1 MCDMFMKSVKLS
13 NVLSFAESE
22 APVEM
27 QPLNVLIG
35 PNGAGKS
42 NFLEALNLLHFAPNA
57 SSNSNMLTEISR
69 GGGIE
74 DWKWKGCGK
83 DNPYM
88 EIDAI
93 FSIPGGEFDLRYVIQ
108 FMHLA
113 SNCWISDERI
123 ENDKPYKGYDV
134 PYFYYQLQ
142 GGKGVLYASDGTA
155 EMLGEEEK
163 SPFLSI
169 LAKRKDPFRY
179 PQITYLGN
187 MLALMRF
194 YREWHFGSQS
204 FLRLPQKA
212 DLPTDRLEVDARNMY
227 MVLGRI
233 LKNASAKR
241 GFLEFLNNLY
251 PNINDLNMDVDGGM
265 VKVMFQEGDFGM
277 PANRLSDGTL
287 RFLYLLVI
295 LCDPNPPGSLV
306 CIEEPEL
313 GLHPDVLPIVADLL
327 VVASE
332 RMQLVVTTHSDILVD
347 ALTETPEAI
356 LVTERAENG
365 TQLRRLDKK
374 DLKVWLKK
382 YRLGEI
388 WTRGQIGGVRW

>member
-1 MCDMFMKSVKLS
+1 MFLKSIKLS
-13 NVLSFAESE
+13 NFLSFAESE

-35 PNGAGKS
+35 PNGSGKS

-74 DWKWKGCGK
+74 DWRWKGCEK
-83 DNPYM
+83 DNLYM
-88 EIDAI
+88 KIDAI
-93 FSIPGGEFDLRYVIQ
+93 FSNPLGELDLRYVIQ
-108 FMHLA
+108 FTQFL
-113 SNCWISDERI
+113 SQYWVSDERI
-123 ENDKPYKGYDV
+123 EDDKPQKGHDH
-134 PYFYYQLQ
+134 PNFYFQHQ
-142 GGKGVLYASDGTA
+142 DGKCVLTAPDGTL

-163 SPFLSI
+163 SPISSI
-169 LAKRKDPFRY
+169 LAKRKDPLRY
-179 PQITYLGN
+179 PQITYLAN
-187 MLALMRF
+187 MLTNMRF
-194 YREWHFGSQS
+194 YREWHFGSLS
-204 FLRLPQKA
+204 FVRLPQRA
-212 DLPTDRLEVDARNMY
+212 DLPTDRLEADARNMY

-233 LKNASAKR
+233 LKDASAKR
-241 GFLEFLNNLY
+241 RFLELLNNLY
-251 PNINDLNMDVDGGM
+251 PNINDLNMDVYGGT

-277 PANRLSDGTL
+277 SANRLSDGTL
-287 RFLYLLVI
+287 RFLYLLII
-295 LCDPNPPGSLV
+295 LCDPNPQGPLV

-327 VVASE
+327 VEASE

-347 ALTETPEAI
+347 AMTETPEAI
-356 LVTERAENG
+356 LVTERADNG
-365 TQLRRLDKK
+365 TQLRRLDKI
-374 DLKVWLKK
+374 DLEVWLNK

>member
-1 MCDMFMKSVKLS
+1 MFLKSVKLS

-35 PNGAGKS
+35 PNGSGKS

-57 SSNSNMLTEISR
+57 SSNSNMLAEMSR
-69 GGGIE
+69 GGGME
-74 DWKWKGCGK
+74 DWRWKGCDK
-83 DNPYM
+83 DNLYM
-88 EIDAI
+88 KIDAI
-93 FSIPGGEFDLRYVIQ
+93 FDSPFNEFDLRYVIQ
-108 FMHLA
+108 FTQVL
-113 SNCWISDERI
+113 SNYWISEERI
-123 ENDKPYKGYDV
+123 EDDKPQEENDR
-134 PYFYYQLQ
+134 PNFYFQHQ
-142 GGKGVLYASDGTA
+142 GGKGVLTAPDGTL
-155 EMLGEEEK
+155 ETLEEEEK
-163 SPFLSI
+163 SPMSSI
-169 LAKRKDPFRY
+169 LATRKDPIRY

-187 MLALMRF
+187 MLTNMRF
-194 YREWHFGSQS
+194 YREWHFGSPS
-204 FLRLPQKA
+204 FARLTQRA
-212 DLPTDRLEVDARNMY
+212 DLPTDRLEADARNMH

-233 LKNASAKR
+233 LKDASAKR
-241 GFLEFLNNLY
+241 RFLELLNNLY
-251 PNINDLNMDVDGGM
+251 PDIGDLNMDVNGGT

-327 VVASE
+327 MEASE

-347 ALTETPEAI
+347 AMTETPEAI
-356 LVTERAENG
+356 LVAERAENG

>member
-1 MCDMFMKSVKLS
+1 MFLKSVKLS

-35 PNGAGKS
+35 PNGSGKS

-57 SSNSNMLTEISR
+57 SSNSNMLAEISR
-69 GGGIE
+69 GGGME
-74 DWKWKGCGK
+74 DWRWKGCEN
-83 DNPYM
+83 DSHYM

-93 FSIPGGEFDLRYVIQ
+93 FNNPLSENDLRYVIQ
-108 FMHLA
+108 FTQVL
-113 SNCWISDERI
+113 SNYWISEERI
-123 ENDKPYKGYDV
+123 EDDKPQEGNDR
-134 PYFYYQLQ
+134 PNFYFQHQ
-142 GGKGVLYASDGTA
+142 DGKCVLTAPDGTL
-155 EMLGEEEK
+155 ETLGEEEK
-163 SPFLSI
+163 SPISSI
-169 LAKRKDPFRY
+169 LATRKDPIRY

-187 MLALMRF
+187 MLTNMRF
-194 YREWHFGSQS
+194 YREWHFGSPS
-204 FLRLPQKA
+204 FARFTQRA
-212 DLPTDRLEVDARNMY
+212 DFPTDRLEADARNMH

-233 LKNASAKR
+233 LKDASAKR
-241 GFLEFLNNLY
+241 RFLELLNNLY
-251 PNINDLNMDVDGGM
+251 PDISDLNMDVNGGT

-327 VVASE
+327 MEASE

-347 ALTETPEAI
+347 AMTETPEAI
-356 LVTERAENG
+356 LVAERAENG

>member
-1 MCDMFMKSVKLS
+1 ML
-13 NVLSFAESE
+13 AEI
-22 APVEM
+22 
-27 QPLNVLIG
+27 N
-35 PNGAGKS
+35 
-42 NFLEALNLLHFAPNA
+42 
-57 SSNSNMLTEISR
+57 R

-74 DWKWKGCGK
+74 DWRWKGCNK
-83 DNPYM
+83 DNLYM
-88 EIDAI
+88 KIDAI
-93 FSIPGGEFDLRYVIQ
+93 FDNPFNEFDLRYVIQ
-108 FMHLA
+108 FTQVL
-113 SNCWISDERI
+113 SRYWISDERI
-123 ENDKPYKGYDV
+123 EDDRPQKGNDHPKF
-134 PYFYYQLQ
+134 YFQHQ
-142 GGKGVLYASDGTA
+142 DGKGVLVAPDGTLETLA
-155 EMLGEEEK
+155 EEEK
-163 SPFLSI
+163 SPITSI

-187 MLALMRF
+187 MLSFMRF

-204 FLRLPQKA
+204 FLRLAQKT
-212 DLPTDRLEVDARNMY
+212 DLPTDPLEVDARNLY

-233 LKNASAKR
+233 LKNAPAKR
-241 GFLEFLNNLY
+241 RFLELLNNLY
-251 PNINDLNMDVDGGM
+251 PDINDLNMDVDGSTI
-265 VKVMFQEGDFGM
+265 KVIFQEGDFGM

-295 LCDPNPPGSLV
+295 LCDPNPPGSMV

-327 VVASE
+327 VEASE

-347 ALTETPEAI
+347 AMTETPEAI